1 MCIYVSNPII
11 EPAPFFVHAQP
22 VVSPHLSSKAG
33 ASAPEFYQEAYDTK
47 NNISFTAA
55 PLNGPILP
63 NGQWGVNS
71 HPSDQIIATDTTLAM
86 GFYGTPG
93 TPNTISAG
101 GGAGAGGAIY
111 LDDVFAIGTSGLYA
125 KTSMSGPIMREF
137 IKTGTFGTNGHS
149 FGYASCQWLSHCSQ
163 SGQYPGSECAA
174 TLSGVAFKGY
184 CFHSDTGSLECGR
197 LAAID
202 NEYGDKPITFDVAS
216 GRGYTATTTYPGAEF
231 PIKKSEHYNKQA
243 EIVASNPG
251 LGMPYRCPAGSP
263 AKGLGTFVSKRPLIA
278 GCMISSDYTYD
289 MLAEVHVPAYCTNT
303 TTDFHKGCMLPT
315 AMNFDPTAKQSGAC
329 EFATLG
335 CTDSTKLRYNPE
347 ATVDDG
353 MSCLDAVYGCTVKD
367 TPYDSVNSDTPSWR
381 SGKHGDPVRWIGMQ
395 YENQD
400 FTGSAVTNYSSA
412 ANVNEGCV
420 VAIEGCMDPT
430 AANYDSAATINS
442 LTWCVPLVLGC
453 MMPPEI
459 PNGPYNSYDLSTS
472 EFDFTA
478 TKHDGAQCIS
488 TVPKDDNYHKSGKV
502 PAARVGCT
510 SEGAMNYDPTATMSG
525 TSKYTQCYVC
535 GDSVDACTGCLNPS
549 AVNFGCTKYQDNKDD
564 CVKANVLV
572 HSASVCKYAGEPPV
586 GTASPPS
593 PPPPAAPAGG
603 GFKAEVVYVFTI
615 SFSAAGTVEENLLL
629 ADSMLAAMQ
638 AEYNPPADA
647 VLLAFIINVETG
659 SVYGPLPD
667 CEDDPALSCT
677 DNARRQLLADEKRRL
692 QASGVEWKFEIKYK
706 DQNQAAAA
714 EASSGGLADQAALT
728 AFFEAAGITDLVVTS
743 GGAISI
749 EEEITYVQSGLND
762 AATAGLIAGVVVGVV
777 LIAGAVFVYMRMK
790 KKAAYAKTVVP
801 A

>member
-11 EPAPFFVHAQP
+11 EPAPYFVHAQP
-22 VVSPHLSSKAG
+22 VASPHLSSKAG

-47 NNISFTAA
+47 NNITFTAA

-63 NGQWGVNS
+63 NGRWGVNS
-71 HPSDQIIATDTTLAM
+71 HPSDEIVAFDNTVAM
-86 GFYGTPG
+86 GFNMGGVPK
-93 TPNTISAG
+93 G
-101 GGAGAGGAIY
+101 GGAAGYGTGGAVY
-111 LDDVFAIGTSGLYA
+111 LDDIFAIGTSGLYA

-149 FGYASCQWLSHCSQ
+149 FGYASCQWLAHCDS
-163 SGQYPGSECAA
+163 SLKPGAECSAR
-174 TLSGVAFKGY
+174 LSGVSYTGY

-216 GRGYTATTTYPGAEF
+216 GRGYTATTTYPGTDF
-231 PIKKSEHYNKQA
+231 PIKKSEHYA
-243 EIVASNPG
+243 ETATIMPSNPG
-251 LGMPYRCPAGSP
+251 LGKPYRCPAGSP

-353 MSCLDAVYGCTVKD
+353 MSCLDAVPGCTVKE
-367 TPYDSVNSDTPSWR
+367 TPYDGVESATPSWR
-381 SGKHGDPVRWIGMQ
+381 SGTHGDAVRWIGMQ
-395 YENQD
+395 YENAD
-400 FTGSAVTNYSSA
+400 YTGKAVTNYLST

-430 AANYDSAATINS
+430 AVNYDSAATVNS
-442 LTWCVPLVLGC
+442 LTWCVPLVVGC

-459 PNGPYNSYDLSTS
+459 PNGPYSSYDLSTS

-478 TKHDGAQCIS
+478 TKHDGAQCLS
-488 TVPKDDNYHKSGKV
+488 AVPVSKYHRSGKV

-510 SEGAMNYDPTATMSG
+510 TEGAMNYDPTATMSG
-525 TSKYTQCYVC
+525 TSKYTQCYIC
-535 GDSVDACTGCLNPS
+535 DGSIEECTGCLNPS
-549 AVNFGCTKYQDNKDD
+549 AVNFGCTEYQDGTDG
-564 CVKANVLV
+564 CVKANVLI
-572 HSASVCKYAGEPPV
+572 HSAQICKYAGEPAV
-586 GTASPPS
+586 GTPSPPS
-593 PPPPAAPAGG
+593 PPPPSRPSGG
-603 GFKAEVVYVFTI
+603 GFAEVVLYVFTL
-615 SFSAAGTVEENLLL
+615 SFSAAGTVEDNVLL

-647 VLLAFIINVETG
+647 VLLANIINVETFER
-659 SVYGPLPD
+659 YGPLPD
-667 CEDDPALSCT
+667 CEEAGFEGTCT
-677 DNARRQLLADEKRRL
+677 DVDNRRQLSNEKRRL
-692 QASGVEWKFEIKYK
+692 QAGGVEWEFQIKYK
-706 DQNQAAAA
+706 DASAAASA
-714 EASSGGLADQAALT
+714 EQSSGGLADQAALM
-728 AFFEAAGITDLVVTS
+728 AFFQAAGIDDLVVTS
-743 GGAISI
+743 GGLISI
-749 EEEITYVQSGLND
+749 EEEVTFVQSGMND
-762 AATAGLIAGVVVGVV
+762 AEMAGLIAGVVVGVV
-777 LIAGAVFVYMRMK
+777 LILLAVFVYMRMK
-790 KKAAYAKTVVP
+790 KRAAYAKTVVP